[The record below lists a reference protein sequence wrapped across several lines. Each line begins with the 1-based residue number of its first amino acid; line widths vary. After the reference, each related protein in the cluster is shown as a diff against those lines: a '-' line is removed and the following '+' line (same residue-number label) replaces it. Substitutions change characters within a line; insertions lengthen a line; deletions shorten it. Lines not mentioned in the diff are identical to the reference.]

1 MSAVAI
7 IVDEGFEDSEF
18 QIPYE
23 RLQEAGHLVDIIG
36 TEAGAAIKGKRGQSI
51 AQIDFSARAISVDDY
66 AALVIPG
73 GHSPDHLR
81 INPEVVS
88 LVRGFS
94 AAGKPIAAI
103 CHGPQ
108 LLIEAGVVRGRTLT
122 SWASVKTDLVNAG
135 AVWIDQAVV
144 IDGNLI
150 TSRKPAD
157 LDAFCDAIE
166 NSLEKSS
173 PYRPQVAPSETDNPP
188 KRLSGLKLDEGGFLL
203 SPENWDERLA
213 LRLAKQE
220 GLDELSEA
228 QWQIIFALREYYQQ
242 LQSVPDFH
250 ELCKSA
256 HQDDAYCL
264 ERHFNNEGIKAW
276 RIAGLPD
283 PGEEAKAY
291 L

>member
-7 IVDEGFEDSEF
+7 IVGEGFEDSEF

-23 RLQEAGHLVDIIG
+23 RLQEAGYIVDIIG
-36 TEAGAAIKGKRGQSI
+36 TEAGAAIKGKRDQSV
-51 AQIDFSARAISVDDY
+51 ARIDFSARAVSADDY
-66 AALVIPG
+66 ALLVIPG

-81 INPEVVS
+81 TNPDVVS

-94 AAGKPIAAI
+94 DAGKPIAAI

-166 NSLEKSS
+166 NSLQY
-173 PYRPQVAPSETDNPP
+173 PPPQGPQVASSATVNPR
-188 KRLSGLKLDEGGFLL
+188 KHLSGLKRDEGGFLL
-203 SPENWDERLA
+203 SPENWDEHLA
-213 LRLAKQE
+213 LGLAKQE

-228 QWQIIFALREYYQQ
+228 QWQIIFALREHYQQ
-242 LQSVPDFH
+242 HRNVPDFH
-250 ELCKSA
+250 HLCKSA
-256 HQDDAYCL
+256 HQDDVYCI

>member
-1 MSAVAI
+1 MSVVAI

-23 RLQEAGHLVDIIG
+23 RLQEAGYLVDIIG
-36 TEAGAAIKGKRGQSI
+36 TEAGAAIKGKRGQSVV
-51 AQIDFSARAISVDDY
+51 QIDFSARAVSADDY

-81 INPEVVS
+81 VNPDVVS

-108 LLIEAGVVRGRTLT
+108 LLIEAGIVRGRTLT
-122 SWASVKTDLVNAG
+122 SWPSVRTDLVNAG
-135 AVWIDQAVV
+135 AVWVDQPVV

-166 NSLEKSS
+166 NSLRY
-173 PYRPQVAPSETDNPP
+173 PPPLRPQVAPSATDSPH

-203 SPENWDERLA
+203 SPENWDEHLA
-213 LRLAKQE
+213 LGLARQE

-242 LQSVPDFH
+242 HRNVPDFH
-250 ELCKSA
+250 HLCKSA
-256 HQDDAYCL
+256 HQDDVYCI